1 MSRMRR
7 ALSAFLLIA
16 LVVSLGAECFVSDEM
31 NAAQMACCAAM
42 GHDCEAAGPIEDC
55 CRSEGGD
62 QPQLVAKA
70 QQPLTPPALVA
81 SLPELDVPIK
91 TQTFVSLDIESTR
104 LVADSPPKYILLA
117 TFLI

>member
-1 MSRMRR
+1 MRR
-7 ALSAFLLIA
+7 AFTAFLLIA
-16 LVVSLGAECFVSDEM
+16 LVVSVGVECFVSDDM

-42 GHDCEAAGPIEDC
+42 SHDCEAAGPTEDC
-55 CRSEGGD
+55 CRTEGGD

-70 QQPLTPPALVA
+70 QQSITPPALVG
-81 SLPELDVPIK
+81 SLPELDVPIE
-91 TQTFVSLDIESTR
+91 THTSVSLDIESTR